1 MLSSNRVK
9 SIMKMTIYAQYG
21 DIEMLQ
27 KNATITLDITGMTQE
42 GYGVGR
48 VDDMVVFVRSAAV
61 GDRVEALVLKVA
73 KTYAWA
79 KITRILAASPD
90 RAEDMGCPVAGRC
103 GGCTFR
109 HVTYEAEVRAK
120 VQRVKDALVRIGKQS
135 GDISPDRV
143 CPACGPDGSSAME
156 NYRNKAIYPVTKD
169 KSGNVKVG
177 FYSTGSHNVVECD
190 HCNIQNPLINKCMQM
205 FRSYLDMGTVSVYD
219 ENTGKG
225 LLRGLYLRTT
235 TTGSLMVT
243 VILNTSGHEA
253 LERQRGGRTWLLGLV
268 GYLTARMPEVVSVY
282 ANWHTK
288 KDNVMMGTNVTLLWG
303 QATVREVIMGVEFDI
318 SPLAFLQINPIQT
331 EKLYG
336 IACDYATEGAGV
348 GGSILDLYCGT
359 GTIGLC
365 LASRLGDKGVQIIGV
380 DTVPQAIEDARH
392 NAELNNMTNCRYIC
406 GTAEAAAVEL
416 ASQGMRANT
425 CIIDPPRHGCGPEIV
440 EALDKLSPDRIV
452 YVSCKPE
459 TLARDVLLL
468 EGIGY
473 RMDKYSVVDM
483 FPRTGHVESVVCLTR
498 K

>member
-1 MLSSNRVK
+1 MLSKN
-9 SIMKMTIYAQYG
+9 SII
-21 DIEMLQ
+21 I
-27 KNATITLDITGMTQE
+27 LDITGMTQE
-42 GYGVGR
+42 GFGVGR
-48 VDDMVVFVRSAAV
+48 VDNMVVFVRSAAV
-61 GDRVEALVLKVA
+61 GDKVEAHILKVN

-79 KITRILAASPD
+79 KISKLLVASAD
-90 RAEDMGCPVAGRC
+90 RVEIMGCDVAGRC

-109 HVTYEAEVRAK
+109 HISYEAEFRAK
-120 VQRVKDALVRIGKQS
+120 AQRVKDALVRIGGQAQN
-135 GDISPDRV
+135 IEPDRL
-143 CPACGPDGSSAME
+143 CPAVGEDGVSAME
-156 NYRNKAIYPVTKD
+156 FYRNKAIYPVVKD
-169 KSGNVKVG
+169 RNGQIYMG

-190 HCNIQNPLINKCMQM
+190 RCALQDERINRTVKV
-205 FRSYLDMGTVSVYD
+205 FKEYLSLGDVTAYD

-225 LLRGLYLRTT
+225 LLRGIYVRTT
-235 TTGSLMVT
+235 TTGQIMAT
-243 VILNTSGHEA
+243 IILNIASPETLA
-253 LERQRGGRTWLLGLV
+253 KVRGAEKWLQGMV

-336 IACDYATEGAGV
+336 IACDYAMEGAGV

-365 LASRLGDKGVQIIGV
+365 LASRLGDNGVQIIGV

-392 NAELNNMTNCRYIC
+392 NAALNNMTNCRYIC

-459 TLARDVLLL
+459 TLARDVLML

-483 FPRTGHVESVVCLTR
+483 FPRTGHVETVVCLSR
-498 K
+498 E